1 MQIACPACHT
11 RYAVPETAI
20 GAYGRTVRCAKCR
33 HSWYQ
38 PGTEDVAEDAVTA
51 ESVSAPA
58 AASAM
63 EPMRE
68 TAQASREPVTEG
80 AQAGWRDPPPAP
92 RGWADMGDTQTVE
105 PETEAEVRAETQAE
119 TGTARTGW
127 VASPGDRLVEPEADH
142 AGPDVPEPEVEEEP
156 APRAAGPA
164 FTAAAAEPVDA
175 EFEDLDEG
183 DRPRSRWKRLLLI
196 CALLVVLAAALVYGA
211 VRYFGAPAWLPVGQ
225 STFAPASESLVLDFP
240 ANEQD
245 RRELPNGRQLFAAS
259 GTITNTGNRT
269 EHVPPVLVVLRD
281 SQERIVYSWEMEPS
295 RSELGP
301 GESVKVSQM
310 VTDVPRSARIVDIG
324 WKPG

>member
-20 GAYGRTVRCAKCR
+20 GAHGRTVRCAKCR

-38 PGTEDVAEDAVTA
+38 PGTEDEAGTA
-51 ESVSAPA
+51 ESVAAADAPPAATAGAEPEREAAQPDREPAAPA
-58 AASAM
+58 
-63 EPMRE
+63 
-68 TAQASREPVTEG
+68 REPVGEG
-80 AQAGWRDPPPAP
+80 AQANWRDPPPAP
-92 RGWADMGDTQTVE
+92 RGWADMGETQTVE
-105 PETEAEVRAETQAE
+105 AET
-119 TGTARTGW
+119 ARPSW
-127 VASPGDRLVEPEADH
+127 AASPAAASTGPEGDHDEE
-142 AGPDVPEPEVEEEP
+142 DVTEPEVEEEP
-156 APRAAGPA
+156 APRAA
-164 FTAAAAEPVDA
+164 FTAPAAEPVDA
-175 EFEDLDEG
+175 EYEDLDET
-183 DRPRSRWKRLLLI
+183 DRPQGRWKRLLLI
-196 CALLVVLAAALVYGA
+196 CAVLVVLAAALIYGA

-225 STFAPASESLVLDFP
+225 ATFAPASDSLVLDFP
-240 ANEQD
+240 AEEQD

-259 GTITNTGNRT
+259 GTITNTGSRT

-324 WKPG
+324 WKPS

>member
-20 GAYGRTVRCAKCR
+20 GAHGRTVRCAKCR

-38 PGTEDVAEDAVTA
+38 PGTEDEADAP
-51 ESVSAPA
+51 ESPA
-58 AASAM
+58 AADVPAAA
-63 EPMRE
+63 EPARQ
-68 TAQASREPVTEG
+68 TAAASPEPVGGG
-80 AQAGWRDPPPAP
+80 ADGGWSDPPPAP
-92 RGWADMGDTQTVE
+92 RGWDVGDTHTAE
-105 PETEAEVRAETQAE
+105 PEVRADAA
-119 TGTARTGW
+119 TAGW
-127 VASPGDRLVEPEADH
+127 ASAP
-142 AGPDVPEPEVEEEP
+142 AGASLERDPDLPEPEVEEDP
-156 APRAAGPA
+156 APRTASPA
-164 FTAAAAEPVDA
+164 FTAPASEPIDA
-175 EFEDLDEG
+175 EYEDIDHD
-183 DRPRSRWKRLLLI
+183 DRPQGRWKRLLLI
-196 CALLVVLAAALVYGA
+196 CALLVVLAAALIYGA

-240 ANEQD
+240 ADEQD

-259 GTITNTGNRT
+259 GTITNTGRRT

-310 VTDVPRSARIVDIG
+310 VTDVPRSAKIVDIG
-324 WKPG
+324 WKPS